1 MSDRFLKWKMVVM
14 GVADVVAR
22 KYSDMFGRKRVEG
35 GKEVLIDLDW
45 AKNVNG
51 ASD

>member
-22 KYSDMFGRKRVEG
+22 KYSDMFGRKRVE
-35 GKEVLIDLDW
+35 EERRFL
-45 AKNVNG
+45 
-51 ASD
+51 